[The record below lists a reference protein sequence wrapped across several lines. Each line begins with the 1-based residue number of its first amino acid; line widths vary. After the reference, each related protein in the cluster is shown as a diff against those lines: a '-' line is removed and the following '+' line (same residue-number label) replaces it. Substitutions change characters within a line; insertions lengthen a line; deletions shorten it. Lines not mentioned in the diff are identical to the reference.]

1 MTAKSAKSTFCSG
14 TVVAVVDVAVVD
26 VVPALDHF
34 SLPLAFLLGC
44 LPESLADIHILQ
56 DTVWNSNRNITDVVV
71 VFPDVTLR
79 IQGNRTFGLSPS
91 SVDEPVLVHFLPG
104 NGSEFGVLLHPNAS
118 LVVDN
123 ALLTTNP
130 VDRRKRRW
138 DTDDGSLVRLVSKS
152 VA

>member
-1 MTAKSAKSTFCSG
+1 MLLLLMLFPRWII
-14 TVVAVVDVAVVD
+14 V
-26 VVPALDHF
+26 

-91 SVDEPVLVHFLPG
+91 SNLFWFISFLG
-104 NGSEFGVLLHPNAS
+104 MAASSESSYIPTLPLLS
-118 LVVDN
+118 TMLY
-123 ALLTTNP
+123 
-130 VDRRKRRW
+130 
-138 DTDDGSLVRLVSKS
+138 
-152 VA
+152 